1 MPKQLTINVYRSR
14 KSGHLVPEVKIEIF
28 PEIETLVSPL
38 SDLVKTKTI
47 IAKHAITTGHLEDRV
62 STVVTVN

>member
-1 MPKQLTINVYRSR
+1 M
-14 KSGHLVPEVKIEIF
+14 GPEVKIEIF